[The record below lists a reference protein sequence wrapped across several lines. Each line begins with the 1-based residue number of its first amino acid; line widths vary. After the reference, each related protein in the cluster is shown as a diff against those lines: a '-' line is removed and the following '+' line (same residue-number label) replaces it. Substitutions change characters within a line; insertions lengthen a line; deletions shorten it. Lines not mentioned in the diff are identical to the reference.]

1 MAAAHLIRS
10 QWSNTTISAAVII
23 NLQNL
28 PGGTA
33 LTADRINWTG
43 LINTNE

>member
-1 MAAAHLIRS
+1 MATANLIRS
-10 QWSNTTISAAVII
+10 HWIDTKISAAVII

-33 LTADRINWTG
+33 LTRHNIMWEGMVNVD
-43 LINTNE
+43 E